1 MKLVDLVPLGEI
13 DINDPVIMRSRAAR
27 DKQPEPSRGGLDFND
42 VMYLRDDKKDL
53 EDRIKQLYIDMEQ
66 EAEPEGGEVAD
77 RYGSELNKLEDRL
90 YKVQKQI
97 ASYDMSEGTTLNESE
112 DKWNA
117 IDVSRKAEKEI
128 GNKEWNERTTKKL
141 DMLKAL
147 NAAGKFKKDFDE
159 ERLQGW
165 VDQNYSWEK
174 LSRQFKLNESYNNL
188 NIANV
193 SSMSET
199 MQQGEYTAVEQG
211 WDGLSFDEQKDI
223 IGDAMSGEA
232 RPNDMEKSF
241 DQLKSEIPDFESI
254 IANYLGIDEGSCGY
268 GPNGEPG
275 DTPGETRGMPANTRT
290 MTMIREVIK
299 KEIKKLSEETSLDD
313 KLRGA
318 LGDKDFEKV
327 INKPVP
333 SLADMIK
340 LKPAKDK
347 K

>member
-1 MKLVDLVPLGEI
+1 MLKT
-13 DINDPVIMRSRAAR
+13 
-27 DKQPEPSRGGLDFND
+27 
-42 VMYLRDDKKDL
+42 
-53 EDRIKQLYIDMEQ
+53 
-66 EAEPEGGEVAD
+66 
-77 RYGSELNKLEDRL
+77 LNK
-90 YKVQKQI
+90 
-97 ASYDMSEGTTLNESE
+97 
-112 DKWNA
+112 
-117 IDVSRKAEKEI
+117 
-128 GNKEWNERTTKKL
+128 
-141 DMLKAL
+141 
-147 NAAGKFKKDFDE
+147 AGKFKKDFDE